1 MIVNKSIKEIIHGY
15 RVKQFSPVEVFKEF
29 VNQAKTLNPQLNALI
44 TINEQQGFQQAIR
57 SEKKVMAG
65 EDLGILEGIPIS
77 YKDNIDT
84 KGILTTSGSPIHK
97 NRIPERNAFVVN
109 RLQEAGAINIG
120 KNNMYEFAFGITSKN
135 PFFGDII
142 NPWNNGVTAGGSS
155 GGSAAAVAAN
165 LCLGSIGTDTAGSI
179 RVPSSCCGVVGLKP
193 TRDLIHKQGIT
204 LLSPSLDHLGPIAQN
219 VEDLALLLEA
229 STKQSFSKNC
239 MGDIRGMRIGVP
251 KRYLH
256 DKLNSLV
263 EEYFNRALKAL
274 ENLGAIVIDIDLP
287 IADDPRDIAHVIA
300 TSEVGY
306 EHRDLIQSS
315 LSQYSEGARQTFEK
329 SKMITAHAYLEG
341 LNKRAQWDQEI
352 SSLFEG
358 IDIFVTPTIPVPPT
372 EIDVIEIE
380 LGGERESVNESLIRF
395 TSLFNVTG
403 HPALSIPCGL
413 SHESIPIGL
422 QLIANHF
429 REDLLIKTAY
439 SYEQAYLV
447 DIYDKRIDRI
457 RSLKQKALI

>member
-1 MIVNKSIKEIIHGY
+1 
-15 RVKQFSPVEVFKEF
+15 
-29 VNQAKTLNPQLNALI
+29 
-44 TINEQQGFQQAIR
+44 
-57 SEKKVMAG
+57 
-65 EDLGILEGIPIS
+65 
-77 YKDNIDT
+77 
-84 KGILTTSGSPIHK
+84 
-97 NRIPERNAFVVN
+97 
-109 RLQEAGAINIG
+109 
-120 KNNMYEFAFGITSKN
+120 
-135 PFFGDII
+135 
-142 NPWNNGVTAGGSS
+142 
-155 GGSAAAVAAN
+155 
-165 LCLGSIGTDTAGSI
+165 
-179 RVPSSCCGVVGLKP
+179 
-193 TRDLIHKQGIT
+193 
-204 LLSPSLDHLGPIAQN
+204 
-219 VEDLALLLEA
+219 
-229 STKQSFSKNC
+229 

-413 SHESIPIGL
+413 SDGSIPIGL
-422 QLIANHF
+422 QFIANHF

-439 SYEQAYLV
+439 SYEQAYLS
-447 DIYDKRIDRI
+447 DFYDKRIDRI